1 MNDIDI
7 ALSQIGRDLR
17 SAARSDLARSGR
29 RSYMSQRRMF
39 ALIAA
44 IVAVLVAV
52 GAGIA
57 AGVLKT
63 TSQEEVGLLNGA
75 ATFAGTHPV
84 CKQLAAD
91 HFSCVLETTPTEL
104 TFSDGASYR
113 GVKMGSVDATKHV
126 DGGCVAISDDG
137 RAWDCYLGQEAVR
150 RGIIDSGYLGQ
161 FVPAPPHA

>member
-1 MNDIDI
+1 MTEIDM
-7 ALSQIGRDLR
+7 ALSQIGRELR
-17 SAARSDLARSGR
+17 SAARNDLARRAR
-29 RSYMSQRRMF
+29 RSYMPQRRML
-39 ALIAA
+39 AVSVAML
-44 IVAVLVAV
+44 AVLVAV

-84 CKQLAAD
+84 CKQLAAE
-91 HFSCVLETTPTEL
+91 HFRCVLETAPTEL

-113 GVKMGSVDATKHV
+113 GVKMESVDATKHV

-161 FVPAPPHA
+161 FVPVPPHA